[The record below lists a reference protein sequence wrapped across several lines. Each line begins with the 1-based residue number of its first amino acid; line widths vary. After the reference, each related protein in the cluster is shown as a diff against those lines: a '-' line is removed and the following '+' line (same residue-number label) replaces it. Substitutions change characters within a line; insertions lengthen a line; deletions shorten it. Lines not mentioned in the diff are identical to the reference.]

1 MRRAAVILALLALAG
16 AQPRAAR
23 AQTPA
28 ELLARGLRAYQDVDY
43 DSAAAVLRTAL
54 AQPGPPALSAADR
67 VRALAYL
74 GATELFRE
82 RRDSAA
88 AAFGRLLLADPRY
101 RPDQLVFPPEVSSL
115 FQEVRLAT
123 RAVAVTAP
131 ALTEIRAAGDR
142 LIVWLYATS
151 YHPIEVAVLRANGV
165 LLRSLY
171 SGGAGDSLQVL
182 WDGRTA
188 TGMPAESGL
197 YVLRVDSRGSDGR
210 VVRSVDLPLD
220 LAQSRADTVPLPPP
234 PAEALLRP
242 EHAPGGSGVRAL
254 ATGLAAAAAV
264 VVLPSLV
271 AGGAAGMGERFAVAG
286 ALGVAGVA
294 GFQVQRR
301 PQPIPANIAA
311 NQALRLSWQR
321 QADSVRA
328 ENTARRQEVRLF
340 VRAGAPR
347 AVDTP

>member
-1 MRRAAVILALLALAG
+1 MKRAAVILALVALAG
-16 AQPRAAR
+16 APPRAAR
-23 AQTPA
+23 AQAPA
-28 ELLARGLRAYQDVDY
+28 ELLGRGLRAYQDVDY
-43 DSAAAVLRTAL
+43 DSAAAVLRAAL

-88 AAFGRLLLADPRY
+88 AAFGRLLLVDPRY
-101 RPDQLVFPPEVSSL
+101 RPDELVFPPEVSNL
-115 FQEVRLAT
+115 FQEVRLTT

-131 ALTEIRAAGDR
+131 PLSEIRAAGDR

-151 YHPIEVAVLRANGV
+151 NHRIEVAVLRANGV
-165 LLRSLY
+165 LLRNLY
-171 SGGAGDSLQVL
+171 SGATGDSLQVL

-197 YVLRVDSRGSDGR
+197 YVLRVDSRGSGGR
-210 VVRSVDLPLD
+210 VVRSVGLPLD
-220 LAQSRADTVPLPPP
+220 LAQSRGDTVPLPPP
-234 PAEALLRP
+234 PAEALMRP

-254 ATGLAAAAAV
+254 ATGLAAAAVV

-271 AGGAAGMGERFAVAG
+271 SGGSGGMGERFAVAG
-286 ALGVAGVA
+286 ALDVAGVV
-294 GFQVQRR
+294 GFQVRRR
-301 PQPIPANIAA
+301 PQQIPANIAA

-321 QADSVRA
+321 QADAIRA
-328 ENTARRQEVRLF
+328 ENAARRQEVRLV

>member
-1 MRRAAVILALLALAG
+1 MKRAAVILALVALAG
-16 AQPRAAR
+16 APPRAAR
-23 AQTPA
+23 AQAPA
-28 ELLARGLRAYQDVDY
+28 ELLGRGLRAYQDVDY
-43 DSAAAVLRTAL
+43 DSAAAVLRAAL

-88 AAFGRLLLADPRY
+88 AAFGRLLLVDPRY
-101 RPDQLVFPPEVSSL
+101 RPDELVFPPEVSNL
-115 FQEVRLAT
+115 FQEVRLTT

-131 ALTEIRAAGDR
+131 PLSEIRAAGDR

-151 YHPIEVAVLRANGV
+151 NHRIEVAVLRANGV
-165 LLRSLY
+165 LLRNLY
-171 SGGAGDSLQVL
+171 SGATGDSLQVL

-197 YVLRVDSRGSDGR
+197 YVLRVDSRGSGGR
-210 VVRSVDLPLD
+210 VVRSVGLPLD
-220 LAQSRADTVPLPPP
+220 LAQSRGDTVPLPPP
-234 PAEALLRP
+234 PAEALMRP

-254 ATGLAAAAAV
+254 ATGLAAAAVV

-271 AGGAAGMGERFAVAG
+271 SGGSGGMGERFAVAG
-286 ALGVAGVA
+286 ALGVAGVV
-294 GFQVQRR
+294 GFQVRRR
-301 PQPIPANIAA
+301 PQQIPANIAA

-321 QADSVRA
+321 QADAIRA
-328 ENTARRQEVRLF
+328 ENAARRQEVRLV

>member
-1 MRRAAVILALLALAG
+1 VILALLALAG
-16 AQPRAAR
+16 APPRAAR
-23 AQTPA
+23 AQSPA
-28 ELLARGLRAYQDVDY
+28 ELLARGLSAYQDVDY
-43 DSAAAVLRTAL
+43 DSAAAVLRAAL

-115 FQEVRLAT
+115 FQEVRLTT
-123 RAVAVTAP
+123 RAVAVSAP
-131 ALTEIRAAGDR
+131 PLTEIRAAGDR

-188 TGMPAESGL
+188 TGTPAESGL

-210 VVRSVDLPLD
+210 VARSVDVPLD
-220 LAQSRADTVPLPPP
+220 LAQLHGDTVPVPSP
-234 PAEALLRP
+234 PAESLMSR
-242 EHAPGGSGVRAL
+242 EHVPGGSGVRAL

-271 AGGAAGMGERFAVAG
+271 SGASAGMGERFAVAG
-286 ALGVAGVA
+286 ALSVAGVA

-301 PQPIPANIAA
+301 PQPIPANVAA
-311 NQALRLSWQR
+311 NQALRLAWQR
-321 QADSVRA
+321 RADAVRA
-328 ENTARRQEVRLF
+328 ENAARRQEVRL
-340 VRAGAPR
+340 VIRADAPR
-347 AVDTP
+347 AVHAP

>member
-1 MRRAAVILALLALAG
+1 VKLAALILALLVLAG
-16 AQPRAAR
+16 APPRAAR

-43 DSAAAVLRTAL
+43 DSAAAVLRAAL
-54 AQPGPPALSAADR
+54 AQPGPPALSATDR

-115 FQEVRLAT
+115 FQEVRLTT

-131 ALTEIRAAGDR
+131 PLTEIRAAGDR

-188 TGMPAESGL
+188 TGTPAESGL

-210 VVRSVDLPLD
+210 VARSVDLPLD
-220 LAQSRADTVPLPPP
+220 LAQLHGDTVPLPPR
-234 PAEALLRP
+234 PAEALMRP
-242 EHAPGGSGVRAL
+242 ESSPGGSGVRAL

-271 AGGAAGMGERFAVAG
+271 SGGSAGMGERFAVAG

-294 GFQVQRR
+294 GLQVQRR

-311 NQALRLSWQR
+311 NQALRLVWQR
-321 QADSVRA
+321 QADAVRA
-328 ENTARRQEVRLF
+328 ENAARRQEVRLV